1 MKKNIEITKFEK
13 ASKVENFTIVHYTKL
28 VIGKN
33 FNFYSKKK
41 KKIWIKLKNCQVN
54 VSNFKYL
61 SQID

>member
-41 KKIWIKLKNCQVN
+41 KNLDQTEKLSSEC
-54 VSNFKYL
+54 F
-61 SQID
+61 

>member
-28 VIGKN
+28 VIEKN
-33 FNFYSKKK
+33 L
-41 KKIWIKLKNCQVN
+41 ILDQTEKLSSEY
-54 VSNFKYL
+54 SNFKYL